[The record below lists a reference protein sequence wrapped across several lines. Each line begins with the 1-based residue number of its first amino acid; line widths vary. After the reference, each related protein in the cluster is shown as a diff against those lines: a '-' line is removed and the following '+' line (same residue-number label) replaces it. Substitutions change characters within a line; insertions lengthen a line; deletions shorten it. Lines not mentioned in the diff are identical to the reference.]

1 MPIPAAKSSEN
12 HAPTENSGLSSS
24 RPSLMSPKRE
34 NPITSAN
41 ATKKA
46 AIST

>member
-1 MPIPAAKSSEN
+1 MPAANSREN
-12 HAPTENSGLSSS
+12 QAPRENSGSSLS

-34 NPITSAN
+34 NPKTIAT
-41 ATKKA
+41 ATKIA